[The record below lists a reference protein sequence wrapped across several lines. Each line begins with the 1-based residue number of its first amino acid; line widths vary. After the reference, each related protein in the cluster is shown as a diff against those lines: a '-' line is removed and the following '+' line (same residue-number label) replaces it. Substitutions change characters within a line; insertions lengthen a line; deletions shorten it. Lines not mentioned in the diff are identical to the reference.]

1 MVLSPTRPRRIDPSG
16 VALTERVVSTRRVSK
31 VVAGGR
37 HMRFN
42 ALIVIGDGNGVVGAG
57 LGKAEAIPD
66 AVRKGVAAA
75 RKELVRVHMRGDTI
89 THEVTGF
96 FGAAQVLLKPA
107 PTGTGVIAAG
117 GVRAVLE
124 LAGVKNVVT
133 KSLGSRNP
141 INVVRATLSALRQ
154 LKDPVVE
161 IQKRQ
166 NVKAP
171 ATATGKGA

>member
-1 MVLSPTRPRRIDPSG
+1 MVQAFQRPRRADPG
-16 VALTERVVSTRRVSK
+16 NAGLTERVVSTRRVAK

-42 ALIVIGDGNGVVGAG
+42 ALVVIGDGNGTVGAG

-66 AVRKGVAAA
+66 AVRKGVSAA
-75 RKELVRVHMRGDTI
+75 RKELVHLPLRGDSI
-89 THEVTGF
+89 PHESTGR

-124 LAGVKNVVT
+124 LVGVKNVVT

-141 INVVRATLSALRQ
+141 INVVRATLEALRN
-154 LKDPVVE
+154 LKDPVEE

-166 NVKAP
+166 PAKAP
-171 ATATGKGA
+171 AAKGA

>member
-1 MVLSPTRPRRIDPSG
+1 MVQAFQRPRRADPG
-16 VALTERVVSTRRVSK
+16 NAGLTERVVSTRRVAK

-42 ALIVIGDGNGVVGAG
+42 ALVVIGDGNGTVGAG

-66 AVRKGVAAA
+66 AVRKGVSAA
-75 RKELVRVHMRGDTI
+75 RKELVHLPLRGDSI
-89 THEVTGF
+89 PHESTGR

-141 INVVRATLSALRQ
+141 INVVRATLEALRN
-154 LKDPVVE
+154 LKDPVEE

-166 NVKAP
+166 PAKAP
-171 ATATGKGA
+171 AAKGA